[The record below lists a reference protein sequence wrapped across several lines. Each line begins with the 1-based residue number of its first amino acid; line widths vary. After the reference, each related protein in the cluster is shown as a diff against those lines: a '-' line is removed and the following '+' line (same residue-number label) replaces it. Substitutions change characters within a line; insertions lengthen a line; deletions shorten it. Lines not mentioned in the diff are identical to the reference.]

1 MQTTTLYEP
10 PATHARAYRVR
21 VTTWLGTVR
30 TVRIEADSPAAA
42 LSAAMSPRVMAASI
56 VWE

>member
-1 MQTTTLYEP
+1 MSTLTYTP
-10 PATHARAYRVR
+10 PATHARAYMVR
-21 VTTWLGTVR
+21 ITTWLGTVR